1 MNDKFGRDE
10 WVAQVDK
17 RRSGPSNFIEQAL
30 ARWNALPLQWR
41 FLGLLVLAATLP
53 FLTSSDYIIRV
64 AGTVCLFA
72 TLVLGLNVVVGYAGL
87 LDLGFVAFY
96 GVGAYTYAF
105 LASDKFGLHWPS
117 LLVLILIG
125 VLSVAV
131 GLLLGS
137 PSLRLLGDY
146 LAIVTL
152 GFGLVF
158 VQLAI
163 SGDRMQF
170 PWMTDTINITNG
182 TNGLLK
188 LDALDFF
195 GLHIATVSGYF
206 FVLLIWLAL
215 VAVLLYRLDASRFG
229 RAWRAMREDPL
240 AAEAMGMPTNR
251 LKLMAF
257 ATGAAIAGISG
268 GLFAAWQ
275 GSVFPDNFSTD
286 LLITLYAM
294 MVLGGIGSLPGVI
307 LGAAVL
313 GLVPEILRSPD
324 VARIAFYL
332 AVVLGVML
340 ILKPRRN
347 GLIILVGV
355 LIGGFI
361 LRFVFQAIAP
371 TLLAPPAVEV
381 QAASVTSAFARAS
394 QAFGILVQQWLVF
407 PINTELIGNFAFV
420 LLIPALLG
428 WSRLAEGRTKTI
440 LLAPLLYLLIF
451 VWETRLSAEP
461 AITRLLLI
469 GTMLVVMMIFR
480 PHGLL
485 GTRRVEIV

>member
-1 MNDKFGRDE
+1 MNDKFGSDE

-17 RRSGPSNFIEQAL
+17 RRAGSGFAGQML
-30 ARWNALPLQWR
+30 ARWNAIPLQWR
-41 FLGLLVLAATLP
+41 FLGLLALAATIP

-87 LDLGFVAFY
+87 LDLGFIAFY
-96 GVGAYTYAF
+96 GIGAYTYAF
-105 LASDKFGLHWPS
+105 LSSPQFGLHWPS
-117 LLVLILIG
+117 LLVLAIIA
-125 VLSVAV
+125 VLSVAM

-163 SGDRMQF
+163 SGDKFQL
-170 PWMTDTINITNG
+170 PWMAEPVNITNG
-182 TNGLLK
+182 TNGVIK
-188 LDALDFF
+188 IFPIDIFGFDFT
-195 GLHIATVSGYF
+195 TVTHYF
-206 FVLLIWLAL
+206 FLLLIWLA
-215 VAVLLYRLDASRFG
+215 VVTVILYRLDSSRYG

-240 AAEAMGMPTNR
+240 AAEAMGMPTKQ

-257 ATGAAIAGISG
+257 ATGAAIAGVSG

-286 LLITLYAM
+286 LLITFYAM

-313 GLVPEILRSPD
+313 GIVPEILRSPD
-324 VARIAFYL
+324 TARVAFYVL
-332 AVVLGVML
+332 LVLGL
-340 ILKPRRN
+340 LLLFKPRRN
-347 GLIILVGV
+347 GLAILIGIVV
-355 LIGGFI
+355 GGFI
-361 LRFVFQAIAP
+361 LRFAVQALAP
-371 TLLAPPAVEV
+371 ALLAPPVVTV
-381 QAASVTSAFARAS
+381 QAASVTSDFARTS
-394 QAFGILVQQWLVF
+394 QAFGVLVQQWLVF
-407 PINTELIGNFAFV
+407 PTNTLIIGNIGF
-420 LLIPALLG
+420 LLLVPAMLA
-428 WSRLAEGRTKTI
+428 WSRMAAGRNKTI

-469 GTMLVVMMIFR
+469 GSMLVVMMIFR

>member
-17 RRSGPSNFIEQAL
+17 RRAGPGGFAGQAL
-30 ARWNALPLQWR
+30 ARWNAIPLQWR
-41 FLGLLVLAATLP
+41 FFALLALAATVP

-72 TLVLGLNVVVGYAGL
+72 ALVLGLNVVVGYAGL

-96 GVGAYTYAF
+96 GVGAYAYAF
-105 LASDKFGLHWPS
+105 LSSPQFGLHWPS
-117 LLVLILIG
+117 LLVLALIG

-163 SGDRMQF
+163 SGDKIQL
-170 PWMTDTINITNG
+170 PWMTDPVNVTNG
-182 TNGLLK
+182 TNGIIK
-188 LDALDFF
+188 LYPINLF
-195 GLHIATVSGYF
+195 GFEFTTVTNYF
-206 FVLLIWLAL
+206 FLLLLWLAI
-215 VAVLLYRLDASRFG
+215 VAILLYRVDASRFG

-240 AAEAMGMPTNR
+240 AAESMGMPTNR

-294 MVLGGIGSLPGVI
+294 MVLGGIGSLPGVF

-324 VARIAFYL
+324 VARIAFYIVL
-332 AVVLGVML
+332 VLGVIL

-347 GLIILVGV
+347 GLIILASV

-361 LRFVFQAIAP
+361 LRFAFQALAP
-371 TLLAPPAVEV
+371 GLLAPPAVEV

-394 QAFGILVQQWLVF
+394 QSFGVLVQQWLVF

-420 LLIPALLG
+420 LLIPAMLA